1 MSSDSIILSL
11 FLSIKKAEIRKIM
24 GMLMLTQKKKHYALK
39 KCVFSQTIVK
49 ALDVK

>member
-11 FLSIKKAEIRKIM
+11 FLSIKKAEIRKVM
-24 GMLMLTQKKKHYALK
+24 GMLMLTQKNHYALK